1 MTKSQPLQK
10 THWLKNPNKNFLGHQ
25 DLPSGKDIVLTI
37 ISAKWEVVTDPVTK
51 EKKEKRVIRFKEDCF
66 KPFICNQTNA
76 EAILKSTKENF
87 MEDCIGKKIK
97 LSVSQAK
104 VAGNTVDCLRVR
116 NIPQE
121 ELEDKNISEIQ
132 KNELEQLLK
141 ETGKDEM
148 EFCKAIKIESIS
160 YLPVS
165 KFDKIINRL
174 KEIKNQLN
182 NNENENN

>member
-1 MTKSQPLQK
+1 M
-10 THWLKNPNKNFLGHQ
+10 GHQ
-25 DLPSGKDIVLTI
+25 DLPSGKDVILTI
-37 ISAKWEVVTDPVTK
+37 TSAKWEIVTDPVTK
-51 EKKEKRVIRFKEDCF
+51 EKKEKRVIRFQENCF

-97 LSVSQAK
+97 LSISQAK

-121 ELEDKNISEIQ
+121 ELGGNNINEIQ
-132 KNELEQLLK
+132 KQELEQLLK
-141 ETGKDEM
+141 ETGKDEI
-148 EFCKAIKIESIS
+148 EFCKAVKIETIS
-160 YLPVS
+160 DLPAAR
-165 KFDKIINRL
+165 FDKIINRL
-174 KEIKNQLN
+174 KEIKNQPN